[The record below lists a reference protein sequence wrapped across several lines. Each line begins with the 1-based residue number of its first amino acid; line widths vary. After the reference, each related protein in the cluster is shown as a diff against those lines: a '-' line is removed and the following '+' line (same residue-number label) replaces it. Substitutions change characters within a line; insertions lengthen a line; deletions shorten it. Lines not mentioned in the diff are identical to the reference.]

1 MALVARATGVVPLV
15 GGVLAAAALTGAAVF
30 TVEQAGCATPSHFVR
45 TASQV
50 QLVGGCVGGT
60 PTPGG
65 SVQAAG
71 DGTGGSNRDQSR
83 P

>member
-15 GGVLAAAALTGAAVF
+15 GGVLAAAALAGAAVL
-30 TVEQAGCATPSHFVR
+30 TVQQAGCATPSHFVR
-45 TASQV
+45 AGDQV

-60 PTPGG
+60 PAPGG
-65 SVQAAG
+65 WVQAAG
-71 DGTGGSNRDQSR
+71 DGTAGSNRDQTR